1 MRDHYGKLVFDS
13 VDEVLD
19 PRHCAL
25 IVIDMQNDLM
35 SEQGAYASVGE
46 DVTPMRGVIDPIRT
60 LIEAARGSQVP
71 IIYTMNVTLA
81 NGRSD
86 SPAWAYFKNYSR
98 PGLNG
103 AYTIEGTWGAEII
116 SEVRP
121 AASDLIVRKH
131 RSDAF
136 VGTDLEIM
144 LRALEVTTV
153 VTCGIVTNGCVE
165 STARHAAFL
174 DFCSV
179 VVEDAVASSSHELHE
194 AALTVLRARHDVVPS
209 GLVIKRW
216 ESENE

>member
-1 MRDHYGKLVFDS
+1 MRDHYGKVVFDS
-13 VDEVLD
+13 IDEVLD
-19 PRHCAL
+19 PSHCAL
-25 IVIDMQNDLM
+25 LVIDMQNDLM

-46 DVTPMRGVIDPIRT
+46 DVAPMRAAISPIRA
-60 LIEAARGSQVP
+60 LIESARESRVP

-116 SEVRP
+116 PEVSP
-121 AASDLIVRKH
+121 TALDLTVRKH

-144 LRALEVTTV
+144 LRALGVKTV

-179 VVEDAVASSSHELHE
+179 VVEDAVASSSHELHL
-194 AALTVLRARHDVVPS
+194 AALTVLRARHDVVS
-209 GLVIKRW
+209 TELVAKRW
-216 ESENE
+216 KRGNE